1 MRSSYAAKQVDKD
14 LAQNT
19 DGRFPVLVDNFE
31 TETTHKYIEYGG
43 VEKHVCAG

>member
-31 TETTHKYIEYGG
+31 TETTHKYLEYGG
-43 VEKHVCAG
+43 V